1 MTALRGVEGARVWAT
16 FPRHLLGRVAAFAFV
31 HLLNGVEKDR
41 EHTRTKLRYFKRL
54 IEEPAT

>member
-1 MTALRGVEGARVWAT
+1 MWAT